1 MLQIKIDG
9 VEMFDE
15 QTNAFVT
22 IKPTILNLE
31 HSLIAM
37 AKWESKWHKPF
48 LSNNHTSEEVLDYIR
63 CMSIKPVDIDTIK
76 ALSKEQIDMI
86 TEYIDDPMTAT
97 TFRDNRSSSQSQ
109 FITNELIYYYMTAN
123 NIPFECEKWH
133 INRLLT
139 LIRVCSIKNSPS
151 KKMSKHDIL
160 ARNKALNAER
170 LKRYNTN
177 G

>member
-63 CMSIKPVDIDTIK
+63 CMSIKPVGIDTIK